1 MALQMFQAGECSGT
15 SLALI
20 GLGAHV
26 SWEPWEVHWRRR
38 WRFGDK
44 RIDLSIHARVLN
56 YSSLGV
62 WFLQFPELGITME
75 SSRLGNASEIT
86 YSSNDK
92 YLDVRIHN
100 QDRQYR

>member
-62 WFLQFPELGITME
+62 WFLQFPELG
-75 SSRLGNASEIT
+75 
-86 YSSNDK
+86 D
-92 YLDVRIHN
+92 HN
-100 QDRQYR
+100 GVIETRQCFRDYIQFK